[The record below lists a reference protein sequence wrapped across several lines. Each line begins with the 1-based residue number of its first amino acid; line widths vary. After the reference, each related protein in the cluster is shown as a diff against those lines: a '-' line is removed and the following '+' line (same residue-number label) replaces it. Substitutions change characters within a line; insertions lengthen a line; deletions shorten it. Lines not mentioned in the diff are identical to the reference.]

1 VRRVKIEKMGTTH
14 SHGDYD
20 LRVAFFLNFIFTIL
34 EISGG
39 LWTNSLAIF
48 SNALHDLGDTFS
60 LGFSWY
66 LERYSRKEKDKLFSY
81 GYQRFSLLSALIN
94 TMILIGGSFFIMT
107 EAIPRLIRPEHSKVQ
122 GMLVFAVAG
131 ILVNGLAALRLK
143 GGKTFVAKVV
153 IWHFLED
160 VLGWVAVLVVGITL
174 MFRDMPVLDPILS
187 ILIAA
192 YVLYNVIRNLKRT
205 LALFLQ
211 AVPENIDIRD
221 LENRLRVID
230 NVKSVHHTQVW
241 SLDGIHHVLT
251 THIVVDGKA
260 TKDDIWQTKC
270 AIKALTER
278 MDFAHSTVEI
288 EYEGEAC
295 RMERP
300 E

>member
-1 VRRVKIEKMGTTH
+1 MTH
-14 SHGDYD
+14 SHGDHD
-20 LRVAFFLNFIFTIL
+20 LRAAFFLNLIFTIF

-66 LERYSRKEKDKLFSY
+66 LEKYSRKEKDRFFSY
-81 GYQRFSLLSALIN
+81 GYQRFSLLAALIN
-94 TMILIGGSFFIMT
+94 TMILVGGSFFIVS
-107 EAIPRLIRPEHSKVQ
+107 EVIPRLIRPEHSRVQ
-122 GMLVFAVAG
+122 GMLIFAVAG
-131 ILVNGLAALRLK
+131 ILVNSLAALRLK
-143 GGKTFVAKVV
+143 GGKTFVARVV

-174 MFRDMPVLDPILS
+174 LFKDIPVLDPVLS

-192 YVLYNVIRNLKRT
+192 YVLYNVIKNLKRT
-205 LALFLQ
+205 LSLFLQ
-211 AVPENIDIRD
+211 AVPENIDID
-221 LENRLRVID
+221 EVENRLRIIE
-230 NVKSVHHTQVW
+230 NVKSVHPQVW

-260 TKDDIWQTKC
+260 TKDDVWQTKC
-270 AIKALTER
+270 AIKSLTDK
-278 MDFAHSTVEI
+278 MDFTHSTVEM

-295 RMERP
+295 RMEQP
-300 E
+300 

>member
-1 VRRVKIEKMGTTH
+1 MGTKH

-20 LRVAFFLNFIFTIL
+20 LRVAFFLNLIFTIF
-34 EISGG
+34 EVSGG

-66 LERYSRKEKDKLFSY
+66 LEKYSRKEKDKLFSY

-94 TMILIGGSFFIMT
+94 TMILVGGSFFIVS

-143 GGKTFVAKVV
+143 GGKTFVARVV

-174 MFRDMPVLDPILS
+174 LFRDMPVLDPILS

-192 YVLYNVIRNLKRT
+192 YVLYNVIKNLKRT

-211 AVPENIDIRD
+211 AVPENIDIGEV
-221 LENRLRVID
+221 ENRLRVID

>member
-1 VRRVKIEKMGTTH
+1 MGTTH
-14 SHGDYD
+14 SHSYYD
-20 LRVAFFLNFIFTIL
+20 LRIAFFLNLILTIF

-66 LERYSRKEKDKLFSY
+66 LEKYSQRGKDRVFSY

-94 TMILIGGSFFIMT
+94 TMILVGGSFFIVSA
-107 EAIPRLIRPEHSKVQ
+107 AIPRLIQPEHSRVQ
-122 GMLVFAVAG
+122 GMLIFAVAG

-143 GGKTFVAKVV
+143 GGKTFVTKVV

-174 MFRDMPVLDPILS
+174 LFRNIPVLDPILS

-192 YVLYNVIRNLKRT
+192 YVLYNVFRNLKRT

-211 AVPENIDIRD
+211 AVPESIDID
-221 LENRLRVID
+221 DVENKLRSID

-241 SLDGIHHVLT
+241 SLDGLHHVLT

-260 TKDDIWQTKC
+260 TKDDVWRTKC
-270 AIKALTER
+270 AIKSLTDG
-278 MDFAHSTVEI
+278 MDFAYSTVEI
-288 EYEGEAC
+288 EYEGEVC
-295 RMERP
+295 RMENP
-300 E
+300 

>member
-1 VRRVKIEKMGTTH
+1 MGTTH

-20 LRVAFFLNFIFTIL
+20 LRIAFFLNLIFTIF

-66 LERYSRKEKDKLFSY
+66 LEKYSRKEKDKLFSY

-94 TMILIGGSFFIMT
+94 TMILVGGSFFIVS

-122 GMLVFAVAG
+122 GMLIFALAG
-131 ILVNGLAALRLK
+131 IVVNGLAALRLK
-143 GGKTFVAKVV
+143 GSKTFVARVV

-160 VLGWVAVLVVGITL
+160 VLGWVAVLVVGVTL
-174 MFRDMPVLDPILS
+174 LFKDIPVLDPILS

-192 YVLYNVIRNLKRT
+192 YVLYNAIKNLKRT

-211 AVPENIDIRD
+211 AVPENIDIN
-221 LENRLRVID
+221 EVEKRLSVID

-241 SLDGIHHVLT
+241 SLDGMRHVLT
-251 THIVVDGKA
+251 THIVVDRNA
-260 TKDDIWQTKC
+260 TKDDVWWTKC
-270 AIKALTER
+270 AIKSLTDK

-295 RMERP
+295 RMEQP
-300 E
+300 SPHNL